1 MNPPAG
7 PHSSRVAANVA
18 AELAR
23 RDLDWTDLANRL
35 DIHPAKARRWK
46 RREQP
51 IDLDELH
58 QIAAAL
64 DVPIATLLD

>member
-1 MNPPAG
+1 MTPPAG

-23 RDLDWTDLANRL
+23 RDLDWTDLAERL
-35 DIHPAKARRWK
+35 GIHPSKARRWK
-46 RREQP
+46 RRVQP

-58 QIAAAL
+58 QIAAVL